1 MKRFTQAIGYKGYQ
15 ALREAKASEFGDVIM
30 YVTAALAKY
39 LGRDWVDVIAIFA
52 DRVVVRQAARHFAYS
67 YTIADDN
74 SVAFGEAVEVVRDW
88 VPTGVT
94 QLTEAWGSDSIFI
107 ESVDKAAGSKF
118 LITVIEAGI
127 SYNNTNY
134 PAAVLREATP
144 LFNNARVFVKSDEEH
159 IKGQGKSFTNL
170 IGQLTNPRF
179 VEAEGSKKLGA
190 IQATLELLKT
200 AGDVSDK
207 MVEAVERGMTE
218 LFGFSID
225 CDGVADKRGKLREA
239 KQIQRV
245 NSVDLIIEPGAGG
258 RVIRMVEAKQP
269 QEDIN
274 MTLLQRMLE
283 AITRQNPA
291 LLKGLDQENEDAVLA
306 AYREAVSVRAD
317 SGAGDGISKDELA
330 QALRMVEARAHAKTA
345 IAASKLPAPAQERLQ
360 AQFAKLDNFTEAAV
374 DEAITAERTYLGKF
388 TESGK
393 PIMPE
398 GGARY
403 GDAPNAAQLLAAFF
417 DPKDRTVTSFKE
429 CYIEITGD
437 KLVTGR
443 EEKCSRSRMI
453 EALDSNSLGN
463 VLGEAMHKRM
473 IEEYNQPNQFDIWRE
488 IARVSPVSDFRNQ
501 ERVRYGGYG
510 DLPIVGESGNYNPL
524 TSPTDEKAQFAVAKR
539 GGTEKVT
546 LEMVKNDDVGVIL
559 DLPRK
564 MSRAAK
570 RTLSKFVLDFL
581 RTNPTIYDTK
591 ALFHVD
597 HANLLT
603 TALSPTSWAA
613 ARLAMITQTEFG
625 AAEEEQ
631 LGIAP
636 RLLLVPA
643 QLEEAAYDMFRR
655 DTNNDETFTQSQK
668 PKILVPWYWTDPNDW
683 VAMADKNDIP
693 SIEVGFLDGQEEPE
707 MFVQDNPTVGSLF
720 TNDTITYKIRHIYGG
735 VVKDFRG
742 AVKSVVVNP

>member
-1 MKRFTQAIGYKGYQ
+1 MKRFTPAIGYKGYQ
-15 ALREAKASEFGDVIM
+15 ALREAKASEFGDVIN
-30 YVTAALAKY
+30 YVTAALAKH

-52 DRVVVRQAARHFAYS
+52 DRVVIRQAARHFAYS

-179 VEAEGSKKLGA
+179 VEAAGSKKLGA

-225 CDGVADKRGKLREA
+225 CDGTAKQAGKLREA

-283 AITRQNPA
+283 AIKRQNPA
-291 LLKGLDQENEDAVLA
+291 LLAGLDQENEDAVLA
-306 AYREAVSVRAD
+306 AYREAVSVTAG

-345 IAASKLPAPAQERLQ
+345 IAASKLPQPAQERLQ

-393 PIMPE
+393 PMMPE

-417 DPKDRTVTSFKE
+417 DPNDRSVTSFKE

-463 VLGEAMHKRM
+463 VLGEAMHRRM
-473 IEEYNQPNQFDIWRE
+473 IEEYNQPNQYDIWRE

-559 DLPRK
+559 DIPRK

-591 ALFHVD
+591 AFFHAD
-597 HANLLT
+597 HNNLLT
-603 TALSPTSWAA
+603 TALSTASWAA
-613 ARLAMITQTEFG
+613 ARLAMIKQTEFG
-625 AAEEEQ
+625 DAGEQ

-636 RLLLVPA
+636 RLLMVPA
-643 QLEEAAYDMFRR
+643 DLEEAAYDLFRR

-693 SIEVGFLDGQEEPE
+693 TIEVGFLDGQEEPE

-742 AVKSVVVNP
+742 AVKSVVAN

>member
-1 MKRFTQAIGYKGYQ
+1 MKRLTASLGYRGYQ
-15 ALREAKASEFGDVIM
+15 ALREAKAGEFSDIISLVQL
-30 YVTAALAKY
+30 ALGKHLA
-39 LGRDWVDVIAIFA
+39 RDWVDIIAIFA
-52 DRVVVRQAARHFAYS
+52 DRIIIRQAARHLSYS
-67 YTIADDN
+67 YVIGDGN
-74 SVAFGEAVEVVRDW
+74 NVVFGDAVEVVREF
-88 VPTGVT
+88 VPAGVT
-94 QLTEAWGSDSIFI
+94 QLVEAWGSDSIFI

-134 PAAVLREATP
+134 PPAVLREATP
-144 LFNNARVFVKSDEEH
+144 LFNGARVFVKSDEEH
-159 IKGQGKSFTNL
+159 LKGKGKSFSNL
-170 IGQLTNPRF
+170 IGQLTHPRF
-179 VEAEGSKKLGA
+179 VEAAGGKKLGA
-190 IQATLELLKT
+190 IQATLELLNS

-207 MVEAVERGMTE
+207 LVEAVQRGMTE

-225 CDGVADKRGKLREA
+225 CDGTAKQAGKLREA

-283 AITRQNPA
+283 AINRQNPA

-306 AYREAVSVRAD
+306 AYREATAPKVEPGV
-317 SGAGDGISKDELA
+317 SGAISKEEL
-330 QALRMVEARAHAKTA
+330 QGALRLVEARAYAKTA

-360 AQFAKLDNFTEAAV
+360 AQFSGQANFTEAAV
-374 DEAITAERTYLGKF
+374 DEAITSERAYLGKF

-393 PIMPE
+393 PMMPE
-398 GGARY
+398 GGPRY
-403 GDAPNAAQLLAAFF
+403 GDAPNAAELLAAFF

-429 CYIEITGD
+429 AYIDITGD

-443 EEKCSRSRMI
+443 EEKCSRSRML

-510 DLPIVGESGNYNPL
+510 DLPIVGESGTYNPL
-524 TSPTDEKAQFAVAKR
+524 TSPTDEKAQFAVSKR

-559 DLPRK
+559 DIPRK

-581 RTNPTIYDTK
+581 RTNPAIYDTK

-603 TALSPTSWAA
+603 AALSPTSWAA

-625 AAEEEQ
+625 AAGEQ

-668 PKILVPWYWTDPNDW
+668 PKILVPWYWTDANDW
-683 VAMADKNDIP
+683 VALADKNDIP

-742 AVKSVVVNP
+742 AVKAVVA

>member
-1 MKRFTQAIGYKGYQ
+1 MKTFTPAVGYKGYQ
-15 ALREAKASEFGDVIM
+15 ALREAKAGEFGDVIM
-30 YVTAALAKY
+30 HVTAALAKH
-39 LGRDWVDVIAIFA
+39 LGRDWVDITAIFA
-52 DRVVVRQAARHFAYS
+52 DRVVIRQVARHLAYPYS
-67 YTIADDN
+67 IADDN
-74 SVAFGEAVEVVRDW
+74 SISFGDAVEVVREF
-88 VPTGVT
+88 VPAGVT
-94 QLTEAWGSDSIFI
+94 KLTEAWGSDSIFI
-107 ESVDKAAGSKF
+107 ESVEKGAGSKF

-144 LFNNARVFVKSDEEH
+144 LFESARVFVKSDDEH
-159 IKGQGKSFTNL
+159 IKGQGKSFNNL
-170 IGQLTNPRF
+170 IGQLTKPRF
-179 VEAEGSKKLGA
+179 VEAAGGKKLGA
-190 IQATLELLKT
+190 IQATLELLKS
-200 AGDVSDK
+200 AGDVSEK
-207 MVEAVERGMTE
+207 LVEAVERGMTE

-225 CDGVADKRGKLREA
+225 CDGTAKQAGKLREA

-258 RVIRMVEAKQP
+258 RVIRMVEAKQT

-291 LLKGLDQENEDAVLA
+291 LLKGLDQESEDAVLA
-306 AYREAVSVRAD
+306 AYREAVAVKAG
-317 SGAGDGISKDELA
+317 SGAGDGISKDELS
-330 QALRMVEARAHAKTA
+330 QALKMVEARAYAKTA
-345 IAASKLPAPAQERLQ
+345 IAGSKLPQPAQERLQ
-360 AQFAKLDNFTEAAV
+360 VQFSGQVNFTEAAV

-393 PIMPE
+393 PMMPE

-403 GDAPNAAQLLAAFF
+403 GDSPNAAQLIAAFF
-417 DPKDRTVTSFKE
+417 DPKDRTVQSFKE

-437 KLVTGR
+437 KHVTGR
-443 EEKCSRSRMI
+443 EDKCSRTRMI
-453 EALDSNSLGN
+453 EALDSSSLGN

-488 IARVSPVSDFRNQ
+488 VAKTVPVTDFRSQ

-510 DLPIVGESGNYNPL
+510 DLPAVAESGNYNAL
-524 TSPTDEKAQFAVAKR
+524 ASPTDEKASYAVTKR

-559 DLPRK
+559 DIPRR

-581 RTNPTIYDTK
+581 RANPAIYDTK
-591 ALFHVD
+591 TLFHTD

-603 TALSPTSWAA
+603 AALSETSWAA
-613 ARLAMITQTEFG
+613 ARLAMIKQAEFG
-625 AAEEEQ
+625 STEQ

-636 RLLLVPA
+636 RILLVPA
-643 QLEEAAYDMFRR
+643 DLEMAAYDLFRR
-655 DTNNDETFTQSQK
+655 DTNNDETFVQSQK
-668 PKILVPWYWTDPNDW
+668 PKILVPWYWTDANDW

-693 SIEVGFLDGQEEPE
+693 TIEVGFLDGQEEPE
-707 MFVQDNPTVGSLF
+707 MFVQDNPTAGSLF

-742 AVKSVVVNP
+742 AVKSVVA

>member
-1 MKRFTQAIGYKGYQ
+1 MKRLTASQGYRGYQ
-15 ALREAKASEFGDVIM
+15 ALREAKAGEFSDIISLI
-30 YVTAALAKY
+30 TLALARH

-52 DRVVVRQAARHFAYS
+52 DRVVIRQAARHHS
-67 YTIADDN
+67 YNYVIGEGN
-74 SVAFGEAVEVVRDW
+74 NVVFGDVVEVVRDF
-88 VPTGVT
+88 VPAGVT
-94 QLTEAWGSDSIFI
+94 QLVEAWGSDSIFI
-107 ESVDKAAGSKF
+107 ESVDKVAGSKF

-134 PAAVLREATP
+134 PPAVLREATP
-144 LFNNARVFVKSDEEH
+144 LFDGARVFVKSDEEH
-159 IKGQGKSFTNL
+159 LKGQGKSFSNL
-170 IGQLTNPRF
+170 IGQLTQPRF
-179 VEAEGSKKLGA
+179 VEAAGGKKLGA
-190 IQATLELLKT
+190 IQATLELLKS

-207 MVEAVERGMTE
+207 LVEAVQRGMTE

-225 CDGVADKRGKLREA
+225 CDGTAKQAGKLREA

-283 AITRQNPA
+283 AIKRQNPA
-291 LLKGLDQENEDAVLA
+291 LLSGLDQENEDAVLA
-306 AYREAVSVRAD
+306 AYREACSVSQNV
-317 SGAGDGISKDELA
+317 GTGDGISKDELT
-330 QALRMVEARAHAKTA
+330 QALKLLEARSYAKAT
-345 IAASKLPAPAQERLQ
+345 IAACKLPAPAQERLQ
-360 AQFAKLDNFTEAAV
+360 AQFSGQANFTEAAV
-374 DEAITAERTYLGKF
+374 DEAISAERAYLGKF

-398 GGARY
+398 GGAAYR
-403 GDAPNAAQLLAAFF
+403 DTPSASEMFAAFF
-417 DPKDRTVTSFKE
+417 DPKNRDVRSFRE

-437 KLVTGR
+437 KHVTGR
-443 EEKCSRSRMI
+443 LDKCSRTRMI
-453 EALDSNSLGN
+453 EALDSGSLGN

-473 IEEYNQPNQFDIWRE
+473 IEDYNQANQFDIWRE
-488 IARVSPVSDFRNQ
+488 IAKTVPVTDFRSQ

-510 DLPIVGESGNYNPL
+510 DLPVVAESGNYNAL
-524 TSPTDEKAQFAVAKR
+524 TSPTDEKASYAVSKR

-559 DLPRK
+559 DIPRK

-581 RTNPTIYDTK
+581 RTNPAIYDTK

-603 TALSPTSWAA
+603 TALSDSSWAA
-613 ARLAMITQTEFG
+613 ARLAMIKQSELG
-625 AAEEEQ
+625 SDEQ
-631 LGIAP
+631 LGISP

-643 QLEEAAYDMFRR
+643 DLEQAAYDLFRR
-655 DTNNDETFTQSQK
+655 DTNNDETFVQSQK
-668 PKILVPWYWTDPNDW
+668 PKILVPWYWTDANDW
-683 VAMADKNDIP
+683 VAMADKEDIP
-693 SIEVGFLDGQEEPE
+693 TIEVGFLDGQEEPE

-742 AVKSVVVNP
+742 AVKAVVA